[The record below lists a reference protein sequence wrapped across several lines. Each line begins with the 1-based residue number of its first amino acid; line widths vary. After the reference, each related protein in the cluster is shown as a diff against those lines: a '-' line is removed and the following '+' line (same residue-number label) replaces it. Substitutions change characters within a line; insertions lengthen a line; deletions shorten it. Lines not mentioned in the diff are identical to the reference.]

1 MQARSARWFFPLG
14 FIGAL
19 AGCAPRGY
27 TPVAPHVAT
36 RPGLSASI
44 THISLDPPLTVS
56 LSVDTI
62 GVVRLRRVLLAPH
75 IAEPCH
81 EGVRDMGLALDGQR
95 QWARPVEVSGKHV
108 IALSYGSGSARE
120 LLARPS
126 TLDLVLAGEAG
137 APDECL
143 RVDLTGTAPALAWK
157 DHITGTAGGDVRVE
171 APVHAVNGVGIGW
184 SFGTRIGG
192 YVGPLRIMGEAGLG
206 GAHCGATCYGSDIGF
221 MWLPIGV
228 SAHWF
233 VIDSKGFVLD
243 LGLAYRFITATVAG
257 QGESRA
263 LTIHAPELR
272 LRFGTSAE
280 RGPGLPSGAR
290 VANAGYELFA
300 SEWFSD
306 GPYGAEHAFVLGM
319 GLVWEVGL

>member
-1 MQARSARWFFPLG
+1 MQARSARWFFPIGL
-14 FIGAL
+14 FGAL
-19 AGCAPRGY
+19 AGCASRSY

-44 THISLDPPLTVS
+44 SHISLDRALTVS
-56 LSVDTI
+56 LRVDTV
-62 GVVRLRRVLLAPH
+62 GVVRIRRVLLAPRV
-75 IAEPCH
+75 AEPCH
-81 EGVRDMGLALDGQR
+81 EGVRDVELDLDGQR
-95 QWARPVEVSGKHV
+95 KWARPIDVGGKHE
-108 IALSYGSGSARE
+108 IALTYGPGSAGE

-126 TLDLVLAGEAG
+126 TLDLVLAGDAG

-143 RVDLTGTAPALAWK
+143 RVDLTGTSPALAWK
-157 DHITGTAGGDVRVE
+157 DHITGTAGGDFRGE
-171 APVHAVNGVGIGW
+171 APVHAVNGVGLGW

-192 YVGPLRIMGEAGLG
+192 YVGPLRIMGEVGLG
-206 GAHCGATCYGSDIGF
+206 GARCSGTCYGSDIGF
-221 MWLPIGV
+221 LWMPVGV

-233 VIDSKGFVLD
+233 ALGSKGTVLD
-243 LGLAYRFITATVAG
+243 LGLAYRFIMAAVG
-257 QGESRA
+257 GHGESRA
-263 LTIHAPELR
+263 ATIHAPELR
-272 LRFGTSAE
+272 VRFGTSAE

-306 GPYGAEHAFVLGM
+306 GPYGPEHAFVLGM